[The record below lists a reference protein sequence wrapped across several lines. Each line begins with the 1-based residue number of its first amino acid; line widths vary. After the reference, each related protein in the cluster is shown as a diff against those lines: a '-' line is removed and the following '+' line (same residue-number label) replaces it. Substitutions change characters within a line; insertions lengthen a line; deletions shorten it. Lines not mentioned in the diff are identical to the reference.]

1 MQPEAVVEVGTM
13 NNSFESKGAECL
25 QPKVGHLLDYHETI
39 IWSRIIMIM
48 KAWLEVVYFLFV
60 GRHKEQIFF

>member
-13 NNSFESKGAECL
+13 NNSFESKGAESHATE
-25 QPKVGHLLDYHETI
+25 VGHLLDYHETI

-48 KAWLEVVYFLFV
+48 KARFEVVY
-60 GRHKEQIFF
+60 